1 MVNNNF
7 YQTINGLVAQ
17 ATNGAMEPI
26 VDYSSFI
33 EAGKKIT
40 DIANTD
46 LQNGFVNALMNRIA
60 MVINTARNYEGA
72 YKELSRGSLEYGNTI
87 ELVIQGFYDAQPA
100 SFTNLVE
107 GESVDQYKIYKP
119 KVDVDYYVDTN
130 AYKIPITIQYD
141 QLKKA
146 FNSAAEMDS
155 FVRDTTMYVL
165 NSNELKREAGRISLV
180 ANLIVKASSADAAT
194 STDTPARR
202 YPLVTLYNNITG
214 AGLTVNNCLYNSE
227 FVKFAVST
235 INKVIGKTSKVSESY
250 NPNGIKTFTRPQD
263 RHVFIN
269 SALVS
274 ARGTYVYP
282 DAFNNSEQITLKD
295 YIEVPYWQ
303 NEAHPMT
310 VSYKNPAGADA
321 LTTAPVVAVMCDK
334 FAIGEYI
341 RKQDMRTSPFNANGE
356 YWNNFL
362 NVEVK
367 YLVCDSANSII
378 FTLE

>member
-17 ATNGAMEPI
+17 ATNGAMEHI

-165 NSNELKREAGRISLV
+165 NSN
-180 ANLIVKASSADAAT
+180 
-194 STDTPARR
+194 
-202 YPLVTLYNNITG
+202 
-214 AGLTVNNCLYNSE
+214 
-227 FVKFAVST
+227 
-235 INKVIGKTSKVSESY
+235 
-250 NPNGIKTFTRPQD
+250 
-263 RHVFIN
+263 
-269 SALVS
+269 
-274 ARGTYVYP
+274 
-282 DAFNNSEQITLKD
+282 
-295 YIEVPYWQ
+295 
-303 NEAHPMT
+303 
-310 VSYKNPAGADA
+310 
-321 LTTAPVVAVMCDK
+321 
-334 FAIGEYI
+334 
-341 RKQDMRTSPFNANGE
+341 
-356 YWNNFL
+356 
-362 NVEVK
+362 
-367 YLVCDSANSII
+367 
-378 FTLE
+378 